1 VINCAEISR
10 QINLRVGFLPLSL
23 EDHIIFSQFLSQR
36 GLISRVMFD
45 YGNNS
50 TLLFFRHN
58 ENPDPDGKHIDCR
71 VTIPGF
77 QQRYKNN
84 QAIIGQDLGEIEEI
98 IYYKME

>member
-1 VINCAEISR
+1 MINCAEISR
-10 QINLRVGFLPLSL
+10 RINLRVGFLPLSL
-23 EDHIIFSQFLSQR
+23 EDHTRFNQFLSQE

-45 YGNNS
+45 YDNNV

-58 ENPDPDGKHIDCR
+58 DKPDPDGKYIDCR

-84 QAIIGQDLGEIEEI
+84 QAIMGQDLGEIEEI
-98 IYYKME
+98 IYYKKD